1 MKYKN
6 GHEGSEG
13 FVSVPT
19 HAEPPLNIRS
29 ALSLWGLMA
38 QLRRLTAQLLLAG
51 ATAALLLTTITDD
64 VLSLWRRTE
73 ALMRRGKPDTD
84 STVHE
89 PERNSEKTSGP

>member
-29 ALSLWGLMA
+29 ALSLWG
-38 QLRRLTAQLLLAG
+38 
-51 ATAALLLTTITDD
+51 
-64 VLSLWRRTE
+64 
-73 ALMRRGKPDTD
+73 
-84 STVHE
+84 
-89 PERNSEKTSGP
+89 

>member
-19 HAEPPLNIRS
+19 HAESSLNIRS

-38 QLRRLTAQLLLAG
+38 QLRRLTNQLLLAG
-51 ATAALLLTTITDD
+51 VAAALLLTIDRDATTEA
-64 VLSLWRRTE
+64 WRRAE
-73 ALMRRGKPDTD
+73 HLLRHGRFPAD

-89 PERNSEKTSGP
+89 PEKNSGKTSGP

>member
-29 ALSLWGLMA
+29 GSSLRGLMA
-38 QLRRLTAQLLLAG
+38 RTCRLIAQLMLAG
-51 ATAALLLTTITDD
+51 VIAALLLLLDRDATTEA
-64 VLSLWRRTE
+64 WRRAEHLLRHGRLPANT
-73 ALMRRGKPDTD
+73 
-84 STVHE
+84 TVHQ
-89 PERNSEKTSGP
+89 PFVITEKTSGS

>member
-38 QLRRLTAQLLLAG
+38 QLRRLIAQLLLAG
-51 ATAALLLTTITDD
+51 AIAALLLLLDRDATTEA
-64 VLSLWRRTE
+64 WRR
-73 ALMRRGKPDTD
+73 ADHLLRHGRLPAN

-89 PERNSEKTSGP
+89 PFVIPEKTSES

>member
-38 QLRRLTAQLLLAG
+38 QLRRLIAQLLLAG
-51 ATAALLLTTITDD
+51 AIAALLLLLDRDAT
-64 VLSLWRRTE
+64 TE
-73 ALMRRGKPDTD
+73 AWRD
-84 STVHE
+84 SRKNFRIISLYNAMTYRYTQE
-89 PERNSEKTSGP
+89 

>member
-29 ALSLWGLMA
+29 ALPLWGLMA

-51 ATAALLLTTITDD
+51 VTAALMLTIDRDATTDA
-64 VLSLWRRTE
+64 WRRADHLLRHGRLT
-73 ALMRRGKPDTD
+73 TD